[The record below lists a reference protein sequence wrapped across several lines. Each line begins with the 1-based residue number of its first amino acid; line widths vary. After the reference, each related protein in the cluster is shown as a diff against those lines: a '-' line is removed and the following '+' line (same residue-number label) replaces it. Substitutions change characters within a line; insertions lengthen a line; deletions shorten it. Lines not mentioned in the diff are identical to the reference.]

1 MAFNTALERLYM
13 SATVPPTLES
23 YLIIDPA
30 DPYSVLTQVPQTRI
44 FVPQASLQAYAA
56 HEWWSQYILIG
67 GTEEHTLA
75 VSTTRVGTLGQ
86 AILGQGIVYAAVN
99 HLSVSGPLNS
109 DDIYLIRDSLKN
121 LFTLD
126 LSQAAITTLPSG
138 AFQLCRFSSIVL
150 PSTLRDMGSSA
161 FVGCQ
166 NLQELEVPEGVLCAD
181 NLVSNCQQLKR
192 LDLPSTLVSAQRLLS
207 AYNFDETQ
215 NYECTITCRSF
226 FPPKTG
232 GIAVFT
238 FGTADVRLQVPAVSA
253 SAYASAAGWKEL
265 SQHATVDA
273 PALISV
279 VGQHE
284 LSTDGLPADYRP
296 SLSLIQQG
304 NYGGYGAN
312 NTFGQLTVMG
322 SKLLDLSTFTA
333 YTDLYSDRAY
343 TGRYGCK
350 LMVNA
355 PMTAEHVRLDFDM
368 SENRWYFL
376 SFPFDVKL
384 RDVLTASNIEH
395 WVVRSY
401 SSANRAAMRGSQW
414 QDVPFNGTLE
424 ARRGYAWMV
433 SAGSA
438 PDDNGHSDLRVSVEA
453 TGNVNQLFAQ
463 GDVSIPLS
471 DYASTYEHNASWN
484 FVGNPYPCYYRIGSL
499 QQTMPITVWRGNYS
513 YEQYRTYSPLD
524 DADHELHPYEAFFV
538 QKPPSASTLTFAAV
552 GLRTFSEQPYTISLS
567 EPLPLPVV
575 LEDRLTGIATDLTA
589 DSYTFTSRPGRDDVR
604 FVLLVGLA
612 ATGIQSVAMPSQQ
625 AGHPAINLLGQPVAD
640 GYRGIIISNGKITI
654 KR

>member
-253 SAYASAAGWKEL
+253 SAYASAAGWKE
-265 SQHATVDA
+265 
-273 PALISV
+273 PA
-279 VGQHE
+279 
-284 LSTDGLPADYRP
+284 
-296 SLSLIQQG
+296 
-304 NYGGYGAN
+304 
-312 NTFGQLTVMG
+312 
-322 SKLLDLSTFTA
+322 
-333 YTDLYSDRAY
+333 
-343 TGRYGCK
+343 
-350 LMVNA
+350 
-355 PMTAEHVRLDFDM
+355 
-368 SENRWYFL
+368 
-376 SFPFDVKL
+376 
-384 RDVLTASNIEH
+384 
-395 WVVRSY
+395 
-401 SSANRAAMRGSQW
+401 
-414 QDVPFNGTLE
+414 
-424 ARRGYAWMV
+424 
-433 SAGSA
+433 
-438 PDDNGHSDLRVSVEA
+438 
-453 TGNVNQLFAQ
+453 
-463 GDVSIPLS
+463 
-471 DYASTYEHNASWN
+471 
-484 FVGNPYPCYYRIGSL
+484 
-499 QQTMPITVWRGNYS
+499 
-513 YEQYRTYSPLD
+513 
-524 DADHELHPYEAFFV
+524 
-538 QKPPSASTLTFAAV
+538 
-552 GLRTFSEQPYTISLS
+552 RTF
-567 EPLPLPVV
+567 
-575 LEDRLTGIATDLTA
+575 
-589 DSYTFTSRPGRDDVR
+589 
-604 FVLLVGLA
+604 
-612 ATGIQSVAMPSQQ
+612 
-625 AGHPAINLLGQPVAD
+625 H
-640 GYRGIIISNGKITI
+640 
-654 KR
+654 

>member
-1 MAFNTALERLYM
+1 MVGELRYVIDASSGVAECRGVPEGSSTTAITVPATVALGGLRYDVVSIADGAFLSASLSEVRVEGELLHMGYMAFNTALERLYM

-192 LDLPSTLVSAQRLLS
+192 LDLPSTLVSAQRVLS

-312 NTFGQLTVMG
+312 NTRTLDGLTGKLPINVSVSYDKKKERVAADRQHIDAERAGIENLLNEQNQLAVILAGASEENIDQRLSEFEALLGAPLLSGTVSQEMR
-322 SKLLDLSTFTA
+322 L
-333 YTDLYSDRAY
+333 RI
-343 TGRYGCK
+343 
-350 LMVNA
+350 NA
-355 PMTAEHVRLDFDM
+355 MTAEELEPGTTFLTYSIDDLQLSAVDTVRVVSQLGYVPVPQA
-368 SENRWYFL
+368 SLISGTYV
-376 SFPFDVKL
+376 SQVTQV
-384 RDVLTASNIEH
+384 VLTAQEGCTI
-395 WVVRSY
+395 WY
-401 SSANRAAMRGSQW
+401 TLDGSCPC
-414 QDVPFNGTLE
+414 DE
-424 ARRGYAWMV
+424 ARRQRYTGPISITA
-433 SAGSA
+433 
-438 PDDNGHSDLRVSVEA
+438 NTTLRA
-453 TGNVNQLFAQ
+453 
-463 GDVSIPLS
+463 
-471 DYASTYEHNASWN
+471 
-484 FVGNPYPCYYRIGSL
+484 
-499 QQTMPITVWRGNYS
+499 M
-513 YEQYRTYSPLD
+513 
-524 DADHELHPYEAFFV
+524 
-538 QKPPSASTLTFAAV
+538 AV
-552 GLRTFSEQPYTISLS
+552 
-567 EPLPLPVV
+567 
-575 LEDRLTGIATDLTA
+575 TA
-589 DSYTFTSRPGRDDVR
+589 DGRESEVVTFTWFISTAIANVQQPERNAARSYDLQGRSRQARAVVPRQVMIVDGRK
-604 FVLLVGLA
+604 VLR
-612 ATGIQSVAMPSQQ
+612 P
-625 AGHPAINLLGQPVAD
+625 
-640 GYRGIIISNGKITI
+640 
-654 KR
+654 